1 MGLAGRYGVFTGHIS
16 DTSTSDD
23 ALALYRYKGTLA
35 PAESESDDD
44 DHKDIKVF
52 LVDTVDAHKSLK
64 PEGGM
69 GEGGDSGVLGK

>member
-1 MGLAGRYGVFTGHIS
+1 MFTSFIS

-23 ALALYRYKGTLA
+23 ALALYRYKGT
-35 PAESESDDD
+35 PAESESDDN
-44 DHKDIKVF
+44 DHKDIKVL

-64 PEGGM
+64 PEGGL